1 MHSET
6 TCQYL
11 IERGG
16 TQEKFESISY
26 NKSKVDNMQCNSSL
40 ERGRQKNIQRQIE
53 GEWYHTI
60 ERKWKAK
67 S

>member
-26 NKSKVDNMQCNSSL
+26 NKSEVDNMQCNSSL
-40 ERGRQKNIQRQIE
+40 ERKAKEYTETNRRR
-53 GEWYHTI
+53 EWYHTVEEI
-60 ERKWKAK
+60 E
-67 S
+67 

>member
-40 ERGRQKNIQRQIE
+40 E
-53 GEWYHTI
+53 T
-60 ERKWKAK
+60 KAK
-67 S
+67 EYTETNRRRMVSYNREKMEG

>member
-26 NKSKVDNMQCNSSL
+26 NKSKVDNMQCNSS
-40 ERGRQKNIQRQIE
+40 Q
-53 GEWYHTI
+53 
-60 ERKWKAK
+60 ERKAK
-67 S
+67 EYTETNRRRMVSYNREKMEG